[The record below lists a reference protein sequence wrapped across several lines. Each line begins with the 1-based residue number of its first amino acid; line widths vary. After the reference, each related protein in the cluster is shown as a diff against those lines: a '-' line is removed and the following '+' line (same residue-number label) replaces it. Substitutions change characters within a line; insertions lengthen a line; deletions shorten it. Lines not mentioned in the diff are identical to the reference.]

1 MRSRAATANT
11 ACAVSPGEHAHDVL
25 VGRVAV
31 HACCFQCRHQAIG
44 IQLRPHLVDAAARTL
59 QLRDRAFGCDP
70 ALVDDDHAVAR
81 VLDVRQEM
89 R

>member
-11 ACAVSPGEHAHDVL
+11 ACAVSPSGTNTRMTSSSVA
-25 VGRVAV
+25 AV
-31 HACCFQCRHQAIG
+31 HACFQCRHQAIG
-44 IQLRPHLVDAAARTL
+44 IQLRPHLARCRAAL